1 MASLDQPLSL
11 DVDNLTLNHAQSLFG
26 PVDLSIESV
35 SIAPNSTETN
45 LSILAEDFS
54 GENAEIDMSFDVVNN
69 SVAVDTDLSEAVTA
83 DVLLKAEEIAVE
95 YKDRIKGAERAIRRY
110 VEAAE
115 EATKPEKVNS
125 VLKRYKEL
133 ISKGEKIELDDSE
146 SETYRRIM
154 AVSPPMI
161 HTSKIDALIRA
172 SAEHKVPLE
181 WDSHYWNWIA

>member
-1 MASLDQPLSL
+1 
-11 DVDNLTLNHAQSLFG
+11 
-26 PVDLSIESV
+26 
-35 SIAPNSTETN
+35 
-45 LSILAEDFS
+45 
-54 GENAEIDMSFDVVNN
+54 MSFDVVNN
-69 SVAVDTDLSEAVTA
+69 SVAFESDLPEPLTA

-115 EATKPEKVNS
+115 EATKPERVNS

-172 SAEHKVPLE
+172 SAENKVPVGR
-181 WDSHYWNWIA
+181 DGRYWKWIAQSP